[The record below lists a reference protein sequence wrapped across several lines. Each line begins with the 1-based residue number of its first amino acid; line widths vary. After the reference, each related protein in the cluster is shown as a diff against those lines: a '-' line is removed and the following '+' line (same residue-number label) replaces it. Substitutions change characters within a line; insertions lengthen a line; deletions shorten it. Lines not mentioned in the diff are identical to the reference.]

1 MHSLRSIKVC
11 FSGWLAGR
19 PKASQ
24 SALFFCPLHHKQ
36 QKGGPLL
43 LIINLVFAS
52 HNPHF
57 SSYFKVMPTIGKLS
71 SRAFIWAQIFWKK
84 TKNRGPKWP
93 KTKNRLAS
101 HPLCTS
107 YHHFSCLAE
116 IGFWP
121 FWTPIFGLFS
131 KNLGSY
137 ESSWAELSNG
147 VHNFKVAWKM
157 GTVWQFEDLMV
168 GGCCSLYWSSC
179 QLTEK
184 KLSFLWLWLSDW
196 EACGLPASQHTK
208 PKVLP
213 GHLSYIAF
221 TASVIL
227 GYTGVTPPSLFFRI
241 KKLVIKIWE
250 NIMKNDLLN
259 MIDLPMIFYIYNIC
273 HRTIKWMKW

>member
-1 MHSLRSIKVC
+1 MAKNQKSL
-11 FSGWLAGR
+11 G
-19 PKASQ
+19 Q
-24 SALFFCPLHHKQ
+24 SSPPPLYY
-36 QKGGPLL
+36 
-43 LIINLVFAS
+43 S
-52 HNPHF
+52 PH
-57 SSYFKVMPTIGKLS
+57 
-71 SRAFIWAQIFWKK
+71 Q
-84 TKNRGPKWP
+84 
-93 KTKNRLAS
+93 
-101 HPLCTS
+101 
-107 YHHFSCLAE
+107 FSCLAE

-137 ESSWAELSNG
+137 ESPWAELSNG

-196 EACGLPASQHTK
+196 EACG
-208 PKVLP
+208 
-213 GHLSYIAF
+213 HLSYVAF

-250 NIMKNDLLN
+250 NIMKNDLFN
-259 MIDLPMIFYIYNIC
+259 MIYVPMKFYIYNIC